1 MKKQIMTILMLF
13 SLMCSAQT
21 PDWSWTQ
28 SSGGGDHG
36 DWAYATHVDNQGNIY
51 VAGSFKSESMT
62 FGSIILTNTLVGFND
77 MFLVKYNSQKDVLWA
92 IGMGGTNSDGISTMD
107 VDAEGNIYIGGYFNS
122 ATIDF
127 GGGLTVSNSNTNMS
141 NMLVAKFSSSG
152 IAVWAKTAIG
162 DDGIEQVMDI
172 CVDPTGNVY
181 AVGFFE
187 STSCSFGNFILMN
200 TGTEDGFLAKYDN
213 SGNVLQAYGYGSESS
228 FPFRFDECT
237 GVGSDNDGNIY
248 MTGFY
253 RSDVT
258 FGDTTLL
265 NSSGDAMAFIVKYN
279 DNLEKVWV
287 KNTVGSW
294 QVGKGIA
301 VDNNGTLFISGFFSG
316 SSMQLG
322 GFSATGNGQN
332 DFFLAKLNSNGAV
345 EWLNVVGSN
354 EYEQGAAL
362 NIDSDGN
369 ILAGI
374 YFSSPSITIGN
385 AIITNNGAGDIL
397 LVKYLSSGEIEWALH
412 AGGEYDENINS
423 ISSSVNGSIIV
434 CGGYSSPTVSFGNT
448 MLTNTGGNN
457 GQWDLFIAETI
468 DVSVSVGID
477 KIIEYPNILVYPNPV
492 SDFITIKSNSKL
504 AGKEFQIVNSVGKM
518 VHNGS
523 LVDGD
528 NICDLSKLSAGYY
541 YLVVPQ
547 ELGERTKIVKF

>member
-28 SSGGGDHG
+28 SSGGGNHG
-36 DWAYATHVDNQGNIY
+36 DWAYATQVDNQGNIY
-51 VAGSFKSESMT
+51 VAGAFKSASIT
-62 FGSIILTNTLVGFND
+62 FGSIILTNTVVGFND

-92 IGMGGTNSDGISTMD
+92 IGMGGTNSDGISAIDIDT
-107 VDAEGNIYIGGYFNS
+107 EGNIYIGGYFNS
-122 ATIDF
+122 TTIDF
-127 GGGLTVSNSNTNMS
+127 GGGITVSNSNTNMS

-152 IAVWAKTAIG
+152 TAVWARTATG
-162 DDGIEQVMDI
+162 NDGIEQVMDI
-172 CVDPTGNVY
+172 CVDPSGNVY
-181 AVGFFE
+181 AAGFFE
-187 STSCSFGNFILMN
+187 STSCSFGNFTLIN

-213 SGNVLQAYGYGSESS
+213 AGNVLQAYGYGSQSS
-228 FPFRFDECT
+228 FPFRYDECT
-237 GVGSDNDGNIY
+237 GVGADNEGNIY

-265 NSSGDAMAFIVKYN
+265 NSSGNAIAFVVKYN
-279 DNLEKVWV
+279 NNLEKVWV

-301 VDNNGTLFISGFFSG
+301 VDNNGTSFITGFFSG

-322 GFSATGNGQN
+322 DFSATNNGQN
-332 DFFLAKLNSNGAV
+332 DFFLAKLNSQGVV

-397 LVKYLSSGEIEWALH
+397 LVKYLSSGEIEWALNV
-412 AGGEYDENINS
+412 GGESDENINS

-434 CGGYSSPTVSFGNT
+434 CGGYNSPTVSFGNI

-457 GQWDLFIAETI
+457 SQWDLFIAETI
-468 DVSVSVGID
+468 DVSVGIN
-477 KIIEYPNILVYPNPV
+477 KIIEYPHISVYPNPV
-492 SDFITIKSNSKL
+492 SDFITFKSNSKL
-504 AGKEFQIVNSVGKM
+504 AGKEFQIVNTLGK
-518 VHNGS
+518 VVYNGS

-528 NICDLSKLSAGYY
+528 NICDLSNLSAGYY
-541 YLVVPQ
+541 FLVVPQ